1 MKTSN
6 SVVAEEEGHEFLVY
20 LYNNLQLLQ
29 FILKGLLITQHRS
42 STAFVTNTFFI
53 KLTVE
58 PFPIERPEDKTL
70 VMNVSAQQE
79 RTTHQLTSC

>member
-6 SVVAEEEGHEFLVY
+6 SVVAEEEGHEFLDY

-42 STAFVTNTFFI
+42 STAFVTNTFVRNA
-53 KLTVE
+53 LLNSRVYHHALQ
-58 PFPIERPEDKTL
+58 DQ
-70 VMNVSAQQE
+70 N
-79 RTTHQLTSC
+79 